1 MNFISIDDGVAGLV
15 CGYEDIIEDGVHTIT
30 YNGIELKGLATKR
43 IVIPEEGIAYQHYS
57 KKSPEYVIAQ
67 LLEKQLV
74 NPTDTSRRI
83 YSSILEYEESTTK
96 ITYDGRYQGLADEIE
111 SLATA
116 YNIGWCA
123 YIKDSQIV
131 WKIWHGTNRSAEQNI
146 NNRMILDYEYGTMNN
161 NALTFEDTIPNY
173 MVVAGQG
180 EGAARAIANID
191 KGSVGFERKE
201 VFLDA
206 RDIEDNSLLPQRGEE
221 KLAEYGDNISY
232 TASLS
237 NQGIKQY
244 RKDYDLGDIGTIRD
258 EKISGYL
265 NYRITAIEEV
275 YENNMVSINLTFG
288 YEKNQLK
295 DAVKRMNSKR
305 DALLA
310 VENYGG
316 SNSAS
321 ITDDGSGNIIITGS
335 ITSITDDGNGNV
347 SIA

>member
-1 MNFISIDDGVAGLV
+1 MDFISIDDGVAGLV
-15 CGYEDIIEDGVHTIT
+15 CGYEDVIQDGAHTIT
-30 YNGIELKGLATKR
+30 FQGIELKGLTRNR
-43 IVIPEEGIAYQHYS
+43 IVIPADGEAYQHYR
-57 KKSPEYVIAQ
+57 KVSPEYVIAE
-67 LLEKQLV
+67 LLDKQLI
-74 NPTDTSRRI
+74 NPTNSNRRI
-83 YSSILEYEESTTK
+83 YSTILPYEESDIS

-123 YIKDSQIV
+123 SIEDGCIV
-131 WKIWHGTNRSAEQNI
+131 WKIFHGTNRSAEQTE

-161 NALTFEDTIPNY
+161 NALSLEYTKPTY

-180 EGAARAIANID
+180 EGAARAIAQIGED
-191 KGSVGFERKE
+191 YSGLKRIE

-232 TASLS
+232 SASLS
-237 NQGIKQY
+237 NQGIRQY
-244 RKDYDLGDIGTIRD
+244 KIDYDLGDIGTIRD
-258 EKISGYL
+258 DKITDYL

-275 YENNMVSINLTFG
+275 YEGNMLFVNLTFG
-288 YEKNQLK
+288 YDKNQLK
-295 DAVKRMNSKR
+295 DAIKRMNSKR

-310 VENYGG
+310 VESYGNAG
-316 SNSAS
+316 SAS
-321 ITDDGSGNIIITGS
+321 ITDDGSGNIVISGS